1 MAIHLASL
9 YAYLPYQHGHHVG
22 GDVGMS
28 VGGYEA
34 EGWSRSRRDRRWGK
48 KGRGRSLSST
58 GR

>member
-9 YAYLPYQHGHHVG
+9 YAYLPYQHGYHVG

-34 EGWSRSRRDRRWGK
+34 EGGGAGAGGTDDGGK
-48 KGRGRSLSST
+48 RVADAV
-58 GR
+58 